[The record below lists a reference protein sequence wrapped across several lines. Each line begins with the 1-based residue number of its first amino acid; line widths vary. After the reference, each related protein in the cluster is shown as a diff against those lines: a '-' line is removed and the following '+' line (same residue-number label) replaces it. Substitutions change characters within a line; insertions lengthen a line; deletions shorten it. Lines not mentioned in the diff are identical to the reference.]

1 MPRSTDDALAAY
13 DFAAP
18 PLIRFGAGRI
28 DEIGEVVGLWG
39 RRAWIVGGGRSLAA
53 SGAKQRI
60 DASLAAAGIEA
71 QLVATSSGEPTVEQV
86 ATALAGLAHEDRDGV
101 VVVAV
106 GGGATIDLAK
116 ALAAL
121 AANMPAAL
129 RSRHHHSSPDHSSRE
144 LESHLDTLVIDHLEG
159 VGRGLAIRH
168 WPLPVVAVPTTAG
181 TGAEATRNAVIS
193 CPRRRFKK
201 SMRSPMMVPRAA
213 LVDPDLTA
221 SCDSSTIAASG
232 LDCITQLIESFVCR
246 FAKPLPR
253 CLVLESLP
261 RALDALPRLLEPRP
275 AGNPAQHSADS
286 RAADR
291 AALSHAAL
299 LSGLA
304 LANSGLGLAHGV
316 AAALGIACGAPHG
329 TACAV
334 MLPAAMRVNR
344 KAAEHDFAALER
356 AVDPDASRDDAAA
369 ADAFV
374 DRIERLCLN
383 AGVPRRLSEL
393 GVGADQLDWLAEN
406 SGGASMR
413 GNPVHL
419 ATAELRGLLADML

>member
-1 MPRSTDDALAAY
+1 MDDSLAAY
-13 DFAAP
+13 DFFAP

-28 DEIGEVVGLWG
+28 DEIGEMVGLWG
-39 RRAWIVGGGRSLAA
+39 RRAWIVGGTASLER
-53 SGAKQRI
+53 SGAQQRI
-60 DASLAAAGIEA
+60 DASLSAAGIESRV
-71 QLVATSSGEPTVEQV
+71 VARSTGEPTVDQL
-86 ATALAGLAHEDRDGV
+86 AAALAGLQHEDLDGV

-106 GGGATIDLAK
+106 GGGSTIDLAK

-121 AANMPAAL
+121 ATNMPIGQ
-129 RSRHHHSSPDHSSRE
+129 RTGID
-144 LESHLDTLVIDHLEG
+144 LDTFVVDHLEG
-159 VGRGLAIRH
+159 VGRGLAIRQ
-168 WPLPVVAVPTTAG
+168 WPLPMVAVPTTAG

-261 RALDALPRLLEPRP
+261 RALHALPRLLTPKP
-275 AGNPAQHSADS
+275 ADEDPQRWIDS

-304 LANSGLGLAHGV
+304 LTNSGLGLAHGV
-316 AAALGIACGAPHG
+316 AAALGVACGAPHG
-329 TACAV
+329 IACAV
-334 MLPAAMRVNR
+334 MLPAALRVNR
-344 KAAEHDFAALER
+344 EVVRDDFALLER
-356 AVDPDASRDDAAA
+356 AVDSSASRDDTTAAE
-369 ADAFV
+369 AFV
-374 DRIERLCLN
+374 QRIERLCLES
-383 AGVPRRLSEL
+383 GVPRRLSEL
-393 GVGADQLDWLAEN
+393 GVTADQIDWLAEH

-413 GNPVHL
+413 GNPVQL
-419 ATAELRGLLADML
+419 ATEELRCLLAAML

>member
-1 MPRSTDDALAAY
+1 MDDSLAAY
-13 DFAAP
+13 DFFAP

-28 DEIGEVVGLWG
+28 DEIGEMVGLWG
-39 RRAWIVGGGRSLAA
+39 RRAWIVGGTASLAR
-53 SGAKQRI
+53 SGAQQRI
-60 DASLAAAGIEA
+60 DASLSAAGIESRV
-71 QLVATSSGEPTVEQV
+71 VARSTGEPTVDQL
-86 ATALAGLAHEDRDGV
+86 AAALAGLQHENLDGV

-106 GGGATIDLAK
+106 GGGSTIDLAK

-121 AANMPAAL
+121 ATNMPIGQ
-129 RSRHHHSSPDHSSRE
+129 RTGID
-144 LESHLDTLVIDHLEG
+144 LDTFVVDHLEG
-159 VGRGLAIRH
+159 VGRGLAIRQ
-168 WPLPVVAVPTTAG
+168 WPLPMVAVPTTAG

-253 CLVLESLP
+253 CLVLDSLP
-261 RALDALPRLLEPRP
+261 RALHSLPRLLTLKP
-275 AGNPAQHSADS
+275 AGDDPQRWIDS

-304 LANSGLGLAHGV
+304 LTNSGLGLAHGV
-316 AAALGIACGAPHG
+316 AAALGVACGTPHG
-329 TACAV
+329 VACAV
-334 MLPAAMRVNR
+334 MLPAALRVNR
-344 KAAEHDFAALER
+344 EAVRDDFAQLER
-356 AVDPDASRDDAAA
+356 AIDPSAPRDVAAA

-374 DRIERLCLN
+374 ERIERLCLESG
-383 AGVPRRLSEL
+383 APRRLSEL
-393 GVGADQLDWLAEN
+393 GVTADQIDWLAEH

-413 GNPVHL
+413 GNPVQL
-419 ATAELRGLLADML
+419 ATEDLRGLLAAML

>member
-1 MPRSTDDALAAY
+1 MDDSLAAY
-13 DFAAP
+13 DFFAP

-39 RRAWIVGGGRSLAA
+39 RRAWIVGGTASLER
-53 SGAKQRI
+53 SGAQQRI
-60 DASLAAAGIEA
+60 DASLSAAGIESRV
-71 QLVATSSGEPTVEQV
+71 VARSTGEPTVDQL
-86 ATALAGLAHEDRDGV
+86 AAALAGLQHEDLDGV

-106 GGGATIDLAK
+106 GGGSTIDLAK

-121 AANMPAAL
+121 ATNMPIGQ
-129 RSRHHHSSPDHSSRE
+129 RTGIN
-144 LESHLDTLVIDHLEG
+144 LDTFVVDHLEG
-159 VGRGLAIRH
+159 VGRGLTIRH
-168 WPLPVVAVPTTAG
+168 WPLPMVAVPTTAG

-246 FAKPLPR
+246 IAKPLPR

-261 RALDALPRLLEPRP
+261 RALHSLPRLLMPKP
-275 AGNPAQHSADS
+275 ADDDPQRWIDS

-299 LSGLA
+299 ISGLA
-304 LANSGLGLAHGV
+304 LTNSGLGLAHGV
-316 AAALGIACGAPHG
+316 AAALGVACGTPHG
-329 TACAV
+329 VACAV
-334 MLPAAMRVNR
+334 MLPAALRVNR
-344 KAAEHDFAALER
+344 EAVQDEFAQLER
-356 AVDPDASRDDAAA
+356 AVDPSAPRDVATA

-374 DRIERLCLN
+374 ERIERLCLES
-383 AGVPRRLSEL
+383 GVPRRLSEL
-393 GVGADQLDWLAEN
+393 GVTADQIDWLAEH

-413 GNPVHL
+413 GNPVQL
-419 ATAELRGLLADML
+419 ATEELRGLLAAML

>member
-1 MPRSTDDALAAY
+1 MDDSLAAY
-13 DFAAP
+13 DFFAP

-28 DEIGEVVGLWG
+28 DEIGEMVGLWG
-39 RRAWIVGGGRSLAA
+39 RRAWIVGGTASLER
-53 SGAKQRI
+53 SGAQQRI
-60 DASLAAAGIEA
+60 DASLSAAGIESRV
-71 QLVATSSGEPTVEQV
+71 VARSTGEPTVDQL
-86 ATALAGLAHEDRDGV
+86 AAALAGLQHEDLDGV

-106 GGGATIDLAK
+106 GGGSTIDLAK

-121 AANMPAAL
+121 TTNMPIDQ
-129 RSRHHHSSPDHSSRE
+129 RTGID
-144 LESHLDTLVIDHLEG
+144 LDTFVVDHLEG
-159 VGRGLAIRH
+159 VGRGLAIRQ
-168 WPLPVVAVPTTAG
+168 WPLPMVAVPTTAG

-232 LDCITQLIESFVCR
+232 LDCVTQLIESFVCR

-261 RALDALPRLLEPRP
+261 RALHSLPRLLMPKP
-275 AGNPAQHSADS
+275 ACDDPQRWIDS

-299 LSGLA
+299 ISGLA
-304 LANSGLGLAHGV
+304 LTNSGLGLAHGV
-316 AAALGIACGAPHG
+316 AAALGVACGTPHG
-329 TACAV
+329 VACAV
-334 MLPAAMRVNR
+334 MLPAALRVNR
-344 KAAEHDFAALER
+344 EAVQDEFAQLER
-356 AVDPDASRDDAAA
+356 AVDPSAPRDVATA

-374 DRIERLCLN
+374 ERIERLCLES
-383 AGVPRRLSEL
+383 GVPRRLSEL
-393 GVGADQLDWLAEN
+393 GVTADQIDWLAEH

-413 GNPVHL
+413 GNPVQL
-419 ATAELRGLLADML
+419 ATEELRCLLAAML

>member
-1 MPRSTDDALAAY
+1 MDDSVAAY
-13 DFAAP
+13 DFFAP

-28 DEIGEVVGLWG
+28 DEIGEMVGLWG
-39 RRAWIVGGGRSLAA
+39 RRAWIVGGTASLER
-53 SGAKQRI
+53 SGAQQRI
-60 DASLAAAGIEA
+60 DASLSAAGIESRV
-71 QLVATSSGEPTVEQV
+71 VARSTGEPTVDQL
-86 ATALAGLAHEDRDGV
+86 AAALAGLQHEDLDGV
-101 VVVAV
+101 VVVAA
-106 GGGATIDLAK
+106 GGGSTIDLAK

-121 AANMPAAL
+121 ATNMPIGQ
-129 RSRHHHSSPDHSSRE
+129 RTGID
-144 LESHLDTLVIDHLEG
+144 LDTFVVDHLEG
-159 VGRGLAIRH
+159 VGRGLAIRQ
-168 WPLPVVAVPTTAG
+168 WPLPMVAVPTTAG

-232 LDCITQLIESFVCR
+232 LDCVTQLIESFVCR

-261 RALDALPRLLEPRP
+261 RALHSLPRLLMPKP
-275 AGNPAQHSADS
+275 ACDDPQRWIDS

-299 LSGLA
+299 ISGLA
-304 LANSGLGLAHGV
+304 LTNSGLGLAHGV
-316 AAALGIACGAPHG
+316 AAALGVACGTPHG
-329 TACAV
+329 VACAV
-334 MLPAAMRVNR
+334 MLPAALRVNR
-344 KAAEHDFAALER
+344 EAVQDEFAQLER
-356 AVDPDASRDDAAA
+356 AVDPSAPRDVATA

-374 DRIERLCLN
+374 ERIERLCLES
-383 AGVPRRLSEL
+383 GVPRRLSEL
-393 GVGADQLDWLAEN
+393 GVTADQIDWLAEH

-413 GNPVHL
+413 GNPVQL
-419 ATAELRGLLADML
+419 ATEELRCLLAAML

>member
-1 MPRSTDDALAAY
+1 MDDSLAAY
-13 DFAAP
+13 DFFAP

-28 DEIGEVVGLWG
+28 DEIGATVGLLG
-39 RRAWIVGGGRSLAA
+39 RRAWIVGGTASLER
-53 SGAKQRI
+53 SGARQRI
-60 DASLAAAGIEA
+60 DASLSAAGIESRV
-71 QLVATSSGEPTVEQV
+71 VARSTGEPTVDQL
-86 ATALAGLAHEDRDGV
+86 AAALAGLQHEDLDGV
-101 VVVAV
+101 VVVAA
-106 GGGATIDLAK
+106 GGGSTIDLAK

-121 AANMPAAL
+121 ATNMPIGQ
-129 RSRHHHSSPDHSSRE
+129 RTGID
-144 LESHLDTLVIDHLEG
+144 LDTFVVDHLEG
-159 VGRGLAIRH
+159 VGRGLAIRQ
-168 WPLPVVAVPTTAG
+168 WPLPMVAVPTTAG

-261 RALDALPRLLEPRP
+261 RALHSLPRLLMPKP
-275 AGNPAQHSADS
+275 ACDDPQRWIDS

-299 LSGLA
+299 ISGLA
-304 LANSGLGLAHGV
+304 LTNSGLGLAHGV
-316 AAALGIACGAPHG
+316 AAALGVACGTPHG
-329 TACAV
+329 VACAV
-334 MLPAAMRVNR
+334 MLPAALRVNR
-344 KAAEHDFAALER
+344 EAVQDEFAQLER
-356 AVDPDASRDDAAA
+356 AVDPSAPRDVATA

-374 DRIERLCLN
+374 ERIERLCLES
-383 AGVPRRLSEL
+383 GVPRRLSEL
-393 GVGADQLDWLAEN
+393 GVTADQIDWLAEH

-413 GNPVHL
+413 GNPVQL
-419 ATAELRGLLADML
+419 ATEELRCLLAAML

>member
-1 MPRSTDDALAAY
+1 MSRSMDDSVAAY
-13 DFAAP
+13 DFFAP

-28 DEIGEVVGLWG
+28 DEIGEMVGLWG
-39 RRAWIVGGGRSLAA
+39 RRAWIVGGTASLER
-53 SGAKQRI
+53 SGAQQRI
-60 DASLAAAGIEA
+60 DASLSAAGIESRV
-71 QLVATSSGEPTVEQV
+71 VARSTGEPTVDQL
-86 ATALAGLAHEDRDGV
+86 AAALAGLQHEDLDGV

-106 GGGATIDLAK
+106 GGGSTIDLAK

-121 AANMPAAL
+121 TTNMPIDQ
-129 RSRHHHSSPDHSSRE
+129 RTGID
-144 LESHLDTLVIDHLEG
+144 LDTFVVDHLEG
-159 VGRGLAIRH
+159 VGRGLAIRQ
-168 WPLPVVAVPTTAG
+168 WPLPMVAVPTTAG

-232 LDCITQLIESFVCR
+232 LDCVTQLIESFVCR

-261 RALDALPRLLEPRP
+261 RALHSLPRLLMPKP
-275 AGNPAQHSADS
+275 ACDDPQRWIDS

-299 LSGLA
+299 ISGLA
-304 LANSGLGLAHGV
+304 LTNSGLGLAHGV
-316 AAALGIACGAPHG
+316 AAALGVACGTPHG
-329 TACAV
+329 VACAV
-334 MLPAAMRVNR
+334 MLPAALRVNR
-344 KAAEHDFAALER
+344 EAVQDEFAQLER
-356 AVDPDASRDDAAA
+356 AVDPSAPRDVATA

-374 DRIERLCLN
+374 ERIERLCLES
-383 AGVPRRLSEL
+383 GVPRRLSEL
-393 GVGADQLDWLAEN
+393 GVTADQIDWLAEH

-413 GNPVHL
+413 GNPVQL
-419 ATAELRGLLADML
+419 ATEELRCLLAAML

>member
-1 MPRSTDDALAAY
+1 MDDSLAAY
-13 DFAAP
+13 DFFAP

-28 DEIGEVVGLWG
+28 DEIGATVGLLG
-39 RRAWIVGGGRSLAA
+39 RRAWIVGGTASLER
-53 SGAKQRI
+53 SGARQRI
-60 DASLAAAGIEA
+60 DASLSAAGIESRV
-71 QLVATSSGEPTVEQV
+71 VARSTGEPTVDQL
-86 ATALAGLAHEDRDGV
+86 AAALAGLQHEDLDGV
-101 VVVAV
+101 VVVAA
-106 GGGATIDLAK
+106 GGGSTIDLAK

-121 AANMPAAL
+121 ATNMPIGQ
-129 RSRHHHSSPDHSSRE
+129 RTGID
-144 LESHLDTLVIDHLEG
+144 LDTFVVDHLEG
-159 VGRGLAIRH
+159 VGRGLAIRQ
-168 WPLPVVAVPTTAG
+168 WPLPMVAVPTTAG

-261 RALDALPRLLEPRP
+261 RALHSLPRLLMPKP
-275 AGNPAQHSADS
+275 ACDDPQRWIDS

-299 LSGLA
+299 ISGLA
-304 LANSGLGLAHGV
+304 LTNSGLGLAHGV
-316 AAALGIACGAPHG
+316 AAALGVACGTPHG
-329 TACAV
+329 VACAV
-334 MLPAAMRVNR
+334 MLPAALRVNR
-344 KAAEHDFAALER
+344 EAVQDEFAQLER
-356 AVDPDASRDDAAA
+356 AVDPSAPRDVATA

-374 DRIERLCLN
+374 ERIERLCLES
-383 AGVPRRLSEL
+383 GVPRRLSEL
-393 GVGADQLDWLAEN
+393 GVTADQIDWLAEH

-413 GNPVHL
+413 GNPVQL
-419 ATAELRGLLADML
+419 ATEELRGLLAAML

>member
-1 MPRSTDDALAAY
+1 MSRSMDDSVAAY
-13 DFAAP
+13 DFFAP

-28 DEIGEVVGLWG
+28 DEIGEMVGLWG
-39 RRAWIVGGGRSLAA
+39 RRAWIVGGTASLER
-53 SGAKQRI
+53 SGAQQRI
-60 DASLAAAGIEA
+60 DASLSAAGIESRV
-71 QLVATSSGEPTVEQV
+71 VARSTGEPTVDQL
-86 ATALAGLAHEDRDGV
+86 AAALAGLQHEDLDGV

-106 GGGATIDLAK
+106 GGGSTIDLAK

-121 AANMPAAL
+121 ATNMPIDQ
-129 RSRHHHSSPDHSSRE
+129 RTGID
-144 LESHLDTLVIDHLEG
+144 LDTFVVDHLEG
-159 VGRGLAIRH
+159 VGRGLAIRQ
-168 WPLPVVAVPTTAG
+168 WPLPMVAVPTTAG

-232 LDCITQLIESFVCR
+232 LDCVTQLIESFVCR

-261 RALDALPRLLEPRP
+261 RALHSLPRLLMPKPADDDPRRWI
-275 AGNPAQHSADS
+275 DS

-291 AALSHAAL
+291 VALSHAAL

-304 LANSGLGLAHGV
+304 LTNSGLGLAHGV
-316 AAALGIACGAPHG
+316 AAALGVACGTPHG
-329 TACAV
+329 VACAV
-334 MLPAAMRVNR
+334 MLPAALRVNR
-344 KAAEHDFAALER
+344 EAVQDEFAQLER
-356 AVDPDASRDDAAA
+356 AVDPSAPRDVATA

-374 DRIERLCLN
+374 ERIERLCLES
-383 AGVPRRLSEL
+383 GVPRRLSEL
-393 GVGADQLDWLAEN
+393 GVTADQIDWLAEH

-413 GNPVHL
+413 GNPVQL
-419 ATAELRGLLADML
+419 ATEELRCLLAAML

>member
-1 MPRSTDDALAAY
+1 MDDSLAAY
-13 DFAAP
+13 DFFAP

-28 DEIGEVVGLWG
+28 DEIGAAVGLLG
-39 RRAWIVGGGRSLAA
+39 RRAWIVGGTGSLER
-53 SGAKQRI
+53 SGARQRI
-60 DASLAAAGIEA
+60 DASLSTAGIESRVVA
-71 QLVATSSGEPTVEQV
+71 QSTGEPTVDQL
-86 ATALAGLAHEDRDGV
+86 AAALAGLQHEDLDGV

-106 GGGATIDLAK
+106 GGGSTIDLAK

-121 AANMPAAL
+121 ATNMPFGP
-129 RSRHHHSSPDHSSRE
+129 RTGID
-144 LESHLDTLVIDHLEG
+144 LDTFVVDHLEG
-159 VGRGLAIRH
+159 VGRGLAIRQ

-261 RALDALPRLLEPRP
+261 RALHSLPRLLTPMP
-275 AGNPAQHSADS
+275 AGDDPQRWTDS

-291 AALSHAAL
+291 AALSHASL

-304 LANSGLGLAHGV
+304 LTNSGLGLAHGV
-316 AAALGIACGAPHG
+316 AAALGVACGTPHG
-329 TACAV
+329 VACAV
-334 MLPAAMRVNR
+334 MLPAALRINR
-344 KAAEHDFAALER
+344 EAVREDFALLER
-356 AVDPDASRDDAAA
+356 AVDPSAPRDVATA

-374 DRIERLCLN
+374 QRIERLCL
-383 AGVPRRLSEL
+383 ASGVPRRLSEL
-393 GVGADQLDWLAEN
+393 GITADQIDWLADN

-413 GNPVHL
+413 GNPVQL
-419 ATAELRGLLADML
+419 ATEDLRGLLAAML